1 MVMSAGQKAA
11 KLLGDL
17 ATPMARYDS
26 YIICTSPRSG
36 STLLC
41 KLLAA
46 TGVAGKPGSYF
57 HEPSLSDWLSYF
69 DLAQDPSAAERDV
82 LAEIFRAAMAKGS
95 LDTGMFGLRL
105 QRHSFD
111 FFTEKLAVLHPELS
125 RDTQRLQA
133 AFGRTLFIHLTRCDK
148 VEQAVS
154 HVKAEQSGLWHAAPD
169 GTELERLSPPQKLVY
184 DADEIWARYDELSAY
199 DRDWEDWFGAEEI
212 TPLRLTYEAL
222 SEDPIESLCQT
233 LDELGLE
240 RDAAAGV
247 EPSVAKLADG
257 ISRDWVARFRSELG
271 AA

>member
-1 MVMSAGQKAA
+1 
-11 KLLGDL
+11 
-17 ATPMARYDS
+17 MARYDS

-184 DADEIWARYDELSAY
+184 DADEIRARYDELSAY